1 MSIYRRRT
9 SKGRLTS
16 RSESRDRAMQEI
28 LQSEVTTTTTT
39 TVTPT
44 TTTTTTTS
52 TPTTTT
58 TTTSPFTY
66 TQLAGGIGQYT
77 QGVSLTG
84 STPFVGGS
92 GSYSFNGTNG
102 FIEIYPG
109 ADTALGIGDYTIEW
123 FYYEK
128 VQYLHPRF
136 FSIGHYT
143 AAATM
148 DCSVEADLWWF
159 GENGSWVSGGP
170 NIGDLVGQWYHFAIV
185 RISGTT
191 SMYKDANLITSF
203 ADNNDLN
210 NTTTPLIISQ
220 DDELSDPNCYIN
232 GLISNFRWI
241 KGLGVY
247 TQAGFTVPTSDLT
260 ETASANPYGGSYTEA
275 IGSGYTKFLLI

>member
-1 MSIYRRRT
+1 MSIYRRRI
-9 SKGRLTS
+9 SKGKLTS
-16 RSESRDRAMQEI
+16 RDESRVRAMQEI
-28 LQSEVTTTTTT
+28 LHGEEI
-39 TVTPT
+39 
-44 TTTTTTTS
+44 
-52 TPTTTT
+52 TTTT

-92 GSYSFNGTNG
+92 GSYAFNGTNG

-109 ADTALGIGDYTIEW
+109 SDTALGTGDYTIEW
-123 FYYEK
+123 FYNENMQK
-128 VQYLHPRF
+128 DHPRF
-136 FSIGHYT
+136 FSIGNYYDG
-143 AAATM
+143 ATM

-159 GENGSWVSGGP
+159 GENGAWVSVIPPNYNTSP
-170 NIGDLVGQWYHFAIV
+170 NIGGDLIGQWHHFAIV
-185 RISGTT
+185 RISGFT
-191 SMYKDANLITSF
+191 SMYKDANLKTSF
-203 ADNNDLN
+203 VDNNNLN
-210 NTTTPLIISQ
+210 NITTPLIISQ
-220 DDELSDPNCYIN
+220 DDKLSDPECYIN

-241 KGLGVY
+241 KGLGIY